1 MSYLGTHIKVLFWWL
16 YLKTNNSDVV
26 FVGMFDSTNGVDHAI
41 TAGNSQSQ
49 DKHDKKPLKTD
60 RSNIPTGVIGV
71 GMNRQGSNDEPN
83 LYVAEEL
90 EEVSIPA

>member
-1 MSYLGTHIKVLFWWL
+1 
-16 YLKTNNSDVV
+16 
-26 FVGMFDSTNGVDHAI
+26 MFDSTNGVDHAI

-90 EEVSIPA
+90 EEVSNTSLATRASETLSDTIHKI